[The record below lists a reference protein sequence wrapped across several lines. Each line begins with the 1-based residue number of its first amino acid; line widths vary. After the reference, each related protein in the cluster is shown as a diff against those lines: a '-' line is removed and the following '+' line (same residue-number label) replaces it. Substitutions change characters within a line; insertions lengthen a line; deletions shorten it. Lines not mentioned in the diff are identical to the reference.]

1 MSLMGQTFLDAIMAA
16 KKAAPRRAGGAAPA
30 VRRRRDFPAAV
41 RGRPRLKVIAEMK
54 MMSPSKGLLRAEYDP
69 AAIAASYERAGAA
82 ALSVLTEPKFFA
94 GAMEHLALA
103 RSRCGL
109 PVLRK
114 DFMTDLSDLD
124 ESADADAVLL
134 IVGILSAQRLGEML
148 AHASDLGLACL
159 VEVHDEGELDTALEA
174 GASIIGINNR
184 DLRSFEVDLGTTR
197 RLRPRIPDDRIVVS
211 ESGLSDPEQLR
222 ALIDIGVDAALIGEA
237 FMRSPDPGERLR
249 KLLLSLA

>member
-1 MSLMGQTFLDAIMAA
+1 
-16 KKAAPRRAGGAAPA
+16 
-30 VRRRRDFPAAV
+30 
-41 RGRPRLKVIAEMK
+41 
-54 MMSPSKGLLRAEYDP
+54 
-69 AAIAASYERAGAA
+69 
-82 ALSVLTEPKFFA
+82 LSVLTEPKFFG

-134 IVGILSAQRLGEML
+134 IVGILSPQRLREML
-148 AHASDLGLACL
+148 AHASGLGLACL
-159 VEVHDEGELDTALEA
+159 VEVHDEGELDRALEA

-211 ESGLSDPEQLR
+211 ESGLGEPEQLR
-222 ALIDIGVDAALIGEA
+222 ALIDIGVDSALIGEA
-237 FMRSPDPGERLR
+237 FMRSPDPGQRLR
-249 KLLLSLA
+249 ELLLSLA